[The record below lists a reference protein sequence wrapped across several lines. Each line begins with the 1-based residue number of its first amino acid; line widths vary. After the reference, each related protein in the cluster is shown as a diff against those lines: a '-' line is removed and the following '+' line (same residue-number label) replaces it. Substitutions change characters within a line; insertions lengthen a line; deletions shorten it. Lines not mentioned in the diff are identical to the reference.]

1 MSGTTDGAEG
11 AVAKVQVK
19 REIKT
24 IVDNLE
30 TILGDLKD
38 VAKELKEVVHDID
51 TLTCDLQLEEDG
63 LTDSSK
69 TDTLNSSSSSTATTT
84 TTASSL
90 EKMKLFADDWLLAP
104 PTPVTPLLA
113 LPPAVLTVHKKAH
126 PPLPPPRL
134 TSTRAEDHCGKN
146 LPHPTLVLSGNLS
159 KANGSSL
166 KNGVVFSFKPN
177 RDLFSPTSCF
187 ITNDGGLPESSLV
200 PTLPRPMPLLRHEK
214 NKCPKAPGREPRER
228 ERVRFSEKVQY
239 HGYCP
244 DCDLQYDVDE
254 SELHLQAELNDM
266 RLSPV
271 HYCSPSSPPP
281 ASPLPL
287 KLMLENG
294 GLSASHGFLPK
305 ANTPPPP
312 PCVPPQPGSLKPQ
325 KTILRKSTTTTV

>member
-1 MSGTTDGAEG
+1 MSATPNADAEG
-11 AVAKVQVK
+11 VVSKVQVK

-24 IVDNLE
+24 IVENLE

-69 TDTLNSSSSSTATTT
+69 TDTLNSSSSSTTTT

-90 EKMKLFADDWLLAP
+90 EKMKLYPDDYVFKLPA
-104 PTPVTPLLA
+104 PVTPVSVN
-113 LPPAVLTVHKKAH
+113 PSTVLTVLKKPH

-134 TSTRAEDHCGKN
+134 TPLRGEDHNVKN
-146 LPHPTLVLSGNLS
+146 LPHPTLVLSGNIS
-159 KANGSSL
+159 KATGSLMRNCGS
-166 KNGVVFSFKPN
+166 
-177 RDLFSPTSCF
+177 
-187 ITNDGGLPESSLV
+187 
-200 PTLPRPMPLLRHEK
+200 
-214 NKCPKAPGREPRER
+214 RER

-244 DCDLQYDVDE
+244 DCDLQYNVNDTEV
-254 SELHLQAELNDM
+254 HLQAELNDL

-271 HYCSPSSPPP
+271 HSFPP
-281 ASPLPL
+281 
-287 KLMLENG
+287 
-294 GLSASHGFLPK
+294 
-305 ANTPPPP
+305 T
-312 PCVPPQPGSLKPQ
+312 

>member
-1 MSGTTDGAEG
+1 MSGTADADGVEG
-11 AVAKVQVK
+11 AVSKVQVK

-24 IVDNLE
+24 IVENLE

-90 EKMKLFADDWLLAP
+90 EKIRLFTDDCLFK
-104 PTPVTPLLA
+104 PVPL
-113 LPPAVLTVHKKAH
+113 PAINSGVLTVHKKAH

-134 TSTRAEDHCGKN
+134 TSVRVEDHNGRS

-159 KANGSSL
+159 KANGSLL
-166 KNGVVFSFKPN
+166 KNGGVFPLKPN
-177 RDLFSPTSCF
+177 RELFSPTSCF
-187 ITNDGGLPESSLV
+187 ITNDGGIPESGLV
-200 PTLPRPMPLLRHEK
+200 PTLPRPMPLLRHEQ
-214 NKCPKAPGREPRER
+214 NKCPKARSREPR

-244 DCDLQYDVDE
+244 DCDLQYDVDD

-271 HYCSPSSPPP
+271 HCCSSSC
-281 ASPLPL
+281 SPLPHEL
-287 KLMLENG
+287 QNG
-294 GLSASHGFLPK
+294 GLSVCHSYPPK
-305 ANTPPPP
+305 ANTPSPPP
-312 PCVPPQPGSLKPQ
+312 LPCVPPHSASLKPQ
-325 KTILRKSTTTTV
+325 KTILRKSTSTTV

>member
-1 MSGTTDGAEG
+1 MSGTPDGAEG
-11 AVAKVQVK
+11 AVSKVQVK
-19 REIKT
+19 KEIKT

-84 TTASSL
+84 ASSL
-90 EKMKLFADDWLLAP
+90 EKMKLFGDDCLFIAP
-104 PTPVTPLLA
+104 APVSPLLA
-113 LPPAVLTVHKKAH
+113 LPPAVLTVHKKAL

-134 TSTRAEDHCGKN
+134 TSVRTEHHNGKN
-146 LPHPTLVLSGNLS
+146 LPHPTLVLSGNVS
-159 KANGSSL
+159 KANGAVL
-166 KNGVVFSFKPN
+166 KNGGVFSSKPN

-187 ITNDGGLPESSLV
+187 ITNDGSVPESGPV

-228 ERVRFSEKVQY
+228 VRFSEKVQY

-244 DCDLQYDVDE
+244 DCDLQYDVDD
-254 SELHLQAELNDM
+254 SELHLQSELSEM

-271 HYCSPSSPPP
+271 HFCSSSSPPP
-281 ASPLPL
+281 PLPHER
-287 KLMLENG
+287 MLENG
-294 GLSASHGFLPK
+294 GLSVSRGFAPK
-305 ANTPPPP
+305 AAAPPPP
-312 PCVPPQPGSLKPQ
+312 PCIAPHPGSLKPQ